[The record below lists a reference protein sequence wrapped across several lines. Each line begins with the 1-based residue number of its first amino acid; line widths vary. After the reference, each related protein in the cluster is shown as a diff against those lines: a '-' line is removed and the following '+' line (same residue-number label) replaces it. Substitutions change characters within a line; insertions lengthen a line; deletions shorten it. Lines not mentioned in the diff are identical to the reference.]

1 MKCEVHFTDMR
12 FAEGSVVVVNF
23 TPLIL
28 AKAIGKKVIDKYGR
42 VFSDAFECSLA
53 ASDVG
58 GSGRYSIEII
68 NYACLLNG
76 RGDVIGPIPDDST
89 DRPKNNDGFSACQ
102 FGCGEKTVKR
112 EGFSAWYDVCPK
124 CGK

>member
-1 MKCEVHFTDMR
+1 MKCEIHFTDMR
-12 FAEGSVVVVNF
+12 FLEGSVVIVNDMPIVL
-23 TPLIL
+23 T
-28 AKAIGKKVIDKYGR
+28 KAVGKRVIDKYGR

-53 ASDVG
+53 DRDAGESG
-58 GSGRYSIEII
+58 GYRIER
-68 NYACLLNG
+68 
-76 RGDVIGPIPDDST
+76 RGDVIGLIPDDSE
-89 DRPKNNDGFSACQ
+89 DRPKNNDGHSACQ